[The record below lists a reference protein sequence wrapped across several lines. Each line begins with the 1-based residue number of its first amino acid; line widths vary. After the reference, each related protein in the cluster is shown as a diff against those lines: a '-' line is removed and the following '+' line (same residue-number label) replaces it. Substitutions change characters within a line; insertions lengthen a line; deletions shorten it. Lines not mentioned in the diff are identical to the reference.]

1 MGGLQMK
8 KAWKAP
14 VVVEQPV
21 GLEVTMYLP
30 ATA

>member
-1 MGGLQMK
+1 MGGFYMR

-14 VVVEQPV
+14 VVVEKPV